1 MAVALPLLPNHATAQ
16 TVLAGLVFSFTK
28 VNDADVTL
36 AENQDRITPNV
47 WLTRDSTGGLFN
59 IKLEDFFVPRDPSVI
74 SPLGTQWATS
84 INNPGV
90 TIASDQLESLSFGTW
105 INAFGGSAG
114 VGHTIVGLDAV
125 LRLIGDEES
134 DLDDVYME
142 IRFTDWAQ
150 GGGGGFYLFA
160 LAVPHW

>member
-1 MAVALPLLPNHATAQ
+1 MPLRSRYAICVCLAAGCALPLLPNHATAQ
-16 TVLAGLVFSFTK
+16 TVLAGLGFSFTK

-84 INNPGV
+84 INNPV
-90 TIASDQLESLSFGTW
+90 QPSHPIS
-105 INAFGGSAG
+105 GSRSPS
-114 VGHTIVGLDAV
+114 V
-125 LRLIGDEES
+125 LG
-134 DLDDVYME
+134 
-142 IRFTDWAQ
+142 
-150 GGGGGFYLFA
+150 
-160 LAVPHW
+160 